1 MNIGEEVHSTN
12 ETKKRTD
19 FEEESPA
26 TGKSDQDRFSSCNT
40 FVFSPPFFKPDFA
53 VSLFQ
58 VNSRDMIDAQA
69 IFLTRLF
76 AILSDRIFGRIYRS

>member
-12 ETKKRTD
+12 EKKRTD

-26 TGKSDQDRFSSCNT
+26 IGKSDQDRFSSCNT

-58 VNSRDMIDAQA
+58 VTSREMIDAQA
-69 IFLTRLF
+69 IFFDLTFCNL
-76 AILSDRIFGRIYRS
+76 I